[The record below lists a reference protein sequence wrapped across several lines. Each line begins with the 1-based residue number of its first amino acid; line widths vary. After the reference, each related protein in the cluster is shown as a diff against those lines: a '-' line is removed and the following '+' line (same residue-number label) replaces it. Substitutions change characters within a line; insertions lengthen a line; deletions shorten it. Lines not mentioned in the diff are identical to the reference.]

1 MHCLIVVANGRF
13 TSGNTGRL
21 FYDDKVCRLSP
32 LLSQDSK
39 GEPSSVMRWMV
50 SIITWTR
57 TTLKSRF
64 KFRTKPPLGVQ
75 ASDASDLSTVGYLLE
90 LLCDRSPFGVTMHI
104 RWPPF
109 VGSTQAL
116 VSISRWSS
124 DESGSGVDADEDE
137 LDAPAKGQRM
147 DVTTGI
153 PQTILAVRM

>member
-1 MHCLIVVANGRF
+1 
-13 TSGNTGRL
+13 
-21 FYDDKVCRLSP
+21 
-32 LLSQDSK
+32 
-39 GEPSSVMRWMV
+39 
-50 SIITWTR
+50 
-57 TTLKSRF
+57 
-64 KFRTKPPLGVQ
+64 
-75 ASDASDLSTVGYLLE
+75 
-90 LLCDRSPFGVTMHI
+90 
-104 RWPPF
+104 